1 MLTRLSVKG
10 FKSLIDVEVV
20 FGPLTCIA
28 GLNASGKSNL
38 LDVIMF
44 LRDLTEF
51 SIVEAASRVRDRAG
65 LRRGDVDSIFARTRS
80 GLSQKIE
87 IEAEFLV
94 SKEVADDF
102 GQEAHASATHLR
114 YRVEIELNPAAD
126 AQSLDKVRLAH
137 ESLTYIPK
145 QESRRRLAFPH
156 SSEFWNS
163 VIGPGRRSDFI
174 ATVEK
179 NGQKIIRLKQDGGDT
194 GRALDI
200 SARRSARTVLST
212 INTADKPT
220 ALAAKREMQSWRFLQ
235 LEPAKLRL
243 PSDFDEPSALDSE
256 GAHLPATLHRLKC
269 NDVIANRLSELI
281 GGVESI
287 DVDVDE
293 GRRLKTVYL
302 VQKGG
307 NRYPARSLSDG
318 TLRFLALSALAED
331 PTASGLL
338 ALEEPENGIHPSRI
352 PAVLTLLADIAV
364 DCQYAVDSDN
374 PLRQVI
380 ITTHSPAVVQALD
393 VNALL
398 MAMPYK
404 DGAVTGT
411 KYAFVP
417 DSTWRERAPFERE
430 KPPKIG
436 VGSIV
441 RYLSERE
448 IEATEEREAPKSKG
462 PKSVRT
468 WAEEQQQ
475 FEFMSEAP

>member
-10 FKSLIDVEVV
+10 FKSLIDVEVI

-44 LRDLTEF
+44 LRDLAEF

-65 LRRGDVDSIFARTRS
+65 LRRGDVESIFSRTRNGLART
-80 GLSQKIE
+80 IE

-94 SKEVADDF
+94 SKGVVDDF
-102 GQEAHASATHLR
+102 GQETHASATHLK
-114 YRVEIELNPAAD
+114 YRVEIELNQTEDSHP
-126 AQSLDKVRLAH
+126 LEKVRLAH

-156 SSEFWNS
+156 SSDFWNS

-179 NGQKIIRLKQDGGDT
+179 NGQTIIRLKQDGGDT

-200 SARRSARTVLST
+200 SARRSARTILST

-220 ALAAKREMQSWRFLQ
+220 ALAAKREMQSWKFLQ

-243 PSDFDEPSALDSE
+243 PSDFDEPAVLDSE
-256 GAHLPATLHRLKC
+256 GAHLPSLIHRLKC
-269 NDVIANRLSELI
+269 SDVIANRLSDLI

-293 GRRLKTVYL
+293 GRRLKTLYL

-331 PTASGLL
+331 PSASGLL
-338 ALEEPENGIHPSRI
+338 AFEEPENGIHPSRI
-352 PAVLTLLADIAV
+352 PAVLTLLTDIAV
-364 DCQYAVDSDN
+364 DCQYAVTADN

-380 ITTHSPAVVQALD
+380 ITTHSPAVVQSLD
-393 VNALL
+393 VNTLL
-398 MAMPYK
+398 MAMPYH
-404 DGAVTGT
+404 DGSATGT

-417 DSTWRERAPFERE
+417 DSTWRERAVFERDR
-430 KPPKIG
+430 PPRIG
-436 VGSIV
+436 VGAIV
-441 RYLSERE
+441 KYLSD
-448 IEATEEREAPKSKG
+448 TEESQDARPN
-462 PKSVRT
+462 PTKSVRT
-468 WAEEQQQ
+468 WASEQQQ
-475 FEFMSEAP
+475 FDFMDLSPSA